1 MKLVRFQDASGD
13 RIGVL
18 RDDGIAPITGM
29 SSLQQ
34 LIAHSLAIQ
43 ADGAGGDLDTQLL
56 AKLHLEA
63 VIDLEP
69 VHLLAPI
76 VPTRNVF
83 CVGWNYLKHYTES
96 IGKRDGQEQ
105 PLPDHP
111 TLFTKPPT
119 AVAGP
124 GDALPLHQQYTA
136 KLDWEVELAVI
147 IGKEGRDIAE
157 ADALAHVFGYT
168 IANDISARDLQRAH
182 GGQWFKGKA
191 LDGTCPLGP
200 MVVTAQEIGGPQN
213 LDISCLVN
221 GETMQSANTSRQ
233 IFSVARVIA
242 ELSAGMT
249 LLPGDVIL
257 TGTPDG
263 IGAARTPPRF
273 LQDGDLIESRIEK
286 IGSLNNRISAHV
298 RAATCSNKDPQ
309 LTPEAQANAHMV

>member
-18 RDDGIAPITGM
+18 HDDGIAPITGM

-34 LIAHSLAIQ
+34 LIAHSLAMQ
-43 ADGAGGDLDTQLL
+43 ADGAGGDHDSQLL
-56 AKLHLEA
+56 AKLHFEA
-63 VIDLEP
+63 VIDLES
-69 VHLLAPI
+69 VQLLAPI

-96 IGKRDGQEQ
+96 IGKREGQEQ

-124 GDALPLHQQYTA
+124 GDVLPLHQQYTA

-157 ADALAHVFGYT
+157 ADALDHVFGYT

-200 MVVTAQEIGGPQN
+200 AVVTVQEIGDPQN

-263 IGAARTPPRF
+263 IGSARTPPLF
-273 LQDGDLIESRIEK
+273 LRDGDLIECRIEK
-286 IGSLNNRISAHV
+286 IGSLSNRISAQV
-298 RAATCSNKDPQ
+298 RGAARNHKDPQ
-309 LTPEAQANAHMV
+309 HTPQAQANAHMV

>member
-1 MKLVRFQDASGD
+1 M
-13 RIGVL
+13 
-18 RDDGIAPITGM
+18 
-29 SSLQQ
+29 
-34 LIAHSLAIQ
+34 
-43 ADGAGGDLDTQLL
+43 
-56 AKLHLEA
+56 
-63 VIDLEP
+63 
-69 VHLLAPI
+69 
-76 VPTRNVF
+76 
-83 CVGWNYLKHYTES
+83 
-96 IGKRDGQEQ
+96 
-105 PLPDHP
+105 
-111 TLFTKPPT
+111 
-119 AVAGP
+119 
-124 GDALPLHQQYTA
+124 HQQYTV

-200 MVVTAQEIGGPQN
+200 AVVTAQEIGDPQN
-213 LDISCLVN
+213 LNISCLVN

-273 LQDGDLIESRIEK
+273 LRDGDLIECRIEK
-286 IGSLNNRISAHV
+286 IGSLSNRISA
-298 RAATCSNKDPQ
+298 Q
-309 LTPEAQANAHMV
+309 LRTAIAPTKINNTYQAQTNAHMV